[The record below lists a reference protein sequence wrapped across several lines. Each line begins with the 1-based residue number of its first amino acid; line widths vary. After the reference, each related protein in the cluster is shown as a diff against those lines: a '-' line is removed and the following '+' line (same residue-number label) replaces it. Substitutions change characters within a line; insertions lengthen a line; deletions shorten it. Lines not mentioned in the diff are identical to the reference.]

1 MSLTVIVHINNEDPV
16 LCEIERL
23 PNPADQVVIV
33 HNPRMRDG
41 KELYYLDDDVT
52 TMILP
57 WHRIN
62 FIQVLPIAAIEEVVT
77 FVRE

>member
-1 MSLTVIVHINNEDPV
+1 MPLSIIVHINNEDPIA
-16 LCEIERL
+16 CEIEKM
-23 PNPADQVVIV
+23 PDPGDQIMILN
-33 HNPRMRDG
+33 NPRMRDG
-41 KELYYLDDDVT
+41 KDLHYLQDDVT

-62 FIQVLPIAAIEEVVT
+62 FIQIMPSAEIEEIVT